1 MRVKLF
7 IHSCVL
13 GGCLYIGL
21 VKHLAP
27 FVDERKLCDS
37 HMEVAP
43 STLNATALHLHQG
56 QCTPWC
62 ALRFWSPT
70 ALTSRLLTANQP
82 SPSQFPC
89 EVSSHVEWLKV
100 IGKNTV

>member
-7 IHSCVL
+7 IHSCIL

-43 STLNATALHLHQG
+43 STLNARALHLPPGTVHTMVCSQVLVPHG
-56 QCTPWC
+56 PDQQITDCKP
-62 ALRFWSPT
+62 A
-70 ALTSRLLTANQP
+70 QP
-82 SPSQFPC
+82 IP
-89 EVSSHVEWLKV
+89 VSL
-100 IGKNTV
+100 